1 MNEALILASAS
12 PRRRELLGYMGV
24 PFTVVSADAEEVET
38 GTPREIVEKNA
49 LLKGETVLRR
59 CPGRVVLAAD
69 TLVNVDGEVL
79 GKPKDAQDAKRMLR
93 LLSGAWHEVHT
104 GVALFSMKGIARRH
118 VVTRVHF
125 VTLSEETIE
134 RYVLSGEPMDK
145 AGAYALQGIGGMF
158 VDSIE
163 GSYSNVIGLPMATV
177 RALLI
182 EAGYAL

>member
-1 MNEALILASAS
+1 MDDTLILASAS
-12 PRRRELLGYMGV
+12 PRRRELLGYMGI
-24 PFTVVSADAEEVET
+24 PFTVESADAEEVET
-38 GTPREIVEKNA
+38 GSPREIVEQNA
-49 LLKGETVLRR
+49 LLKGETVSRR
-59 CPGRVVLAAD
+59 YPGRVVLAAD
-69 TLVNVDGEVL
+69 TLVYIDGLTL
-79 GKPKDAQDAKRMLR
+79 GKPGDREDAKRMLR

-125 VTLSEETIE
+125 VPLSGETIE

-158 VDSIE
+158 VDQIE
-163 GSYSNVIGLPMATV
+163 GSYSNIIGLPMATV